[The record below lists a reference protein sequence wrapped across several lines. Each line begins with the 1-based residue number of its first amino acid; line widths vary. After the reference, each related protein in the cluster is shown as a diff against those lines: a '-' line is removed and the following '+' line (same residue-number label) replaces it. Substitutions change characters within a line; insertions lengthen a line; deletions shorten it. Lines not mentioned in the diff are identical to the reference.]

1 MALHIQG
8 RVVGAEKLKVEF
20 RTEAVNGIPVGAA
33 NCIELVVVV
42 VEKHTLVAEEEKE
55 MVVGGKIGEGV
66 EEVLYKAVKVVVEV
80 INKDKQVVRVS
91 DGGEK
96 GAMVNLMEVAL
107 EYVKVENVVEG
118 DGGEGTGEGVTG
130 GVGEGNGEG
139 GEGVTGVVGEGNG
152 EGVVGEGGE
161 GVTGVVGEGNGEG
174 VEGEGGE
181 GVTGG
186 VGEGNGEGG
195 EGTNGLHLKELQSTG
210 LEKNDLHCGG
220 GLCAGLAGKQLSL
233 SSNAGNARHAGG
245 SLVKKLKE

>member
-152 EGVVGEGGE
+152 EGVVGEG
-161 GVTGVVGEGNGEG
+161 
-174 VEGEGGE
+174 
-181 GVTGG
+181 
-186 VGEGNGEGG
+186 
-195 EGTNGLHLKELQSTG
+195 TNGLHLKELQSTG

>member
-1 MALHIQG
+1 MSIG

-118 DGGEGTGEGVTG
+118 

-139 GEGVTGVVGEGNG
+139 GEGVTGVVGEGVT
-152 EGVVGEGGE
+152 GVVGEGVEGDGGE
-161 GVTGVVGEGNGEG
+161 GVTGVAGEG
-174 VEGEGGE
+174 V
-181 GVTGG
+181 
-186 VGEGNGEGG
+186 G